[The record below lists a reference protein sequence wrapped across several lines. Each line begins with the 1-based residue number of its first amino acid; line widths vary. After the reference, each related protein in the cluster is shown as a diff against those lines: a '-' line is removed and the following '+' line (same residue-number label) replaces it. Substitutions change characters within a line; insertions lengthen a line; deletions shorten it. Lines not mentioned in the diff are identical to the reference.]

1 VTSSAGLSDTCAAES
16 PGSAPD
22 RSIVSVWSVQ
32 LPEDATDE
40 ELYQWFIRSLGGNGS
55 AVEVRPD
62 VIRVEVVESDSDAV
76 TTDATQPPDH
86 LRTVWVHITREQLRS
101 VAWSEFNIFDDT
113 DPDVIPRTD
122 TPVWM
127 GLITFDFYTEESLAT
142 MRPGEDY
149 LVFHEGALRPSTT
162 PEAPPVRS
170 HDFW

>member
-1 VTSSAGLSDTCAAES
+1 M
-16 PGSAPD
+16 
-22 RSIVSVWSVQ
+22 R

-40 ELYQWFIRSLGGNGS
+40 DLYQWFVRSLAGSGS
-55 AVEVRPD
+55 AAEVRPG
-62 VIRVEVVESDSDAV
+62 VIRVEVVEIDSDAV
-76 TTDATQPPDH
+76 TTNATHPPDR

-101 VAWSEFNIFDDT
+101 VACSEFNIFDDT
-113 DPDVIPRTD
+113 DDKVIPRTD

-162 PEAPPVRS
+162 PEIPPVRS
-170 HDFW
+170 HDFS